1 MDKCDRRINGFEMT
15 IKRKTGKEKQKQAKE
30 EKKISAVVKS
40 LIKLDEVVKTAG
52 ISEKEA
58 LKSLQAKYQLT
69 DKEMMVALK
78 EAKRLKKAISAL

>member
-1 MDKCDRRINGFEMT
+1 MT
-15 IKRKTGKEKQKQAKE
+15 IKRKTGKEKQEKAKE

-40 LIKLDEVVKTAG
+40 LMKLDKVVKTAG

>member
-1 MDKCDRRINGFEMT
+1 M
-15 IKRKTGKEKQKQAKE
+15 
-30 EKKISAVVKS
+30 
-40 LIKLDEVVKTAG
+40 KLDEVVKTAG
-52 ISEKEA
+52 ISEKDA

>member
-1 MDKCDRRINGFEMT
+1 MSLQGQAGR
-15 IKRKTGKEKQKQAKE
+15 EKQEQAKE

-78 EAKRLKKAISAL
+78 EAKRLKVRDD

>member
-1 MDKCDRRINGFEMT
+1 MSLQGQAGR
-15 IKRKTGKEKQKQAKE
+15 EKQEQAKE

-40 LIKLDEVVKTAG
+40 LMKLDKVVKTAG

-78 EAKRLKKAISAL
+78 EAKILKVHDD

>member
-1 MDKCDRRINGFEMT
+1 MMMT
-15 IKRKTGKEKQKQAKE
+15 IKRKTGKEKQEQAKE

-40 LIKLDEVVKTAG
+40 LMKLDKVVKTAG

-78 EAKRLKKAISAL
+78 EAKILKVRDD

>member
-1 MDKCDRRINGFEMT
+1 MT
-15 IKRKTGKEKQKQAKE
+15 IKLKTGREKQEQAKE

-40 LIKLDEVVKTAG
+40 LVKLDEVVKTAG

>member
-1 MDKCDRRINGFEMT
+1 MT
-15 IKRKTGKEKQKQAKE
+15 IKRKTGKEKQEQAKE
-30 EKKISAVVKS
+30 EKKISAAVKS
-40 LIKLDEVVKTAG
+40 LMKLDKVVKTAG

-58 LKSLQAKYQLT
+58 LKGLQAKYQLT

>member
-1 MDKCDRRINGFEMT
+1 MT
-15 IKRKTGKEKQKQAKE
+15 IKLKTGKEKQEKAKE

-40 LIKLDEVVKTAG
+40 LMKLDEVVKTAG

-69 DKEMMVALK
+69 DKEMMMALK
-78 EAKRLKKAISAL
+78 EAKRLKIRDD

>member
-1 MDKCDRRINGFEMT
+1 MT
-15 IKRKTGKEKQKQAKE
+15 IKRKTGKEKQEQAKE

-40 LIKLDEVVKTAG
+40 LMKLDKVVKTAG

-78 EAKRLKKAISAL
+78 EAKRLKVHDD

>member
-1 MDKCDRRINGFEMT
+1 MT
-15 IKRKTGKEKQKQAKE
+15 IKLKTGKEKQEKAKE

-40 LIKLDEVVKTAG
+40 LMKLDEVVKTAG

-78 EAKRLKKAISAL
+78 EAKRLKVHDD

>member
-1 MDKCDRRINGFEMT
+1 MT
-15 IKRKTGKEKQKQAKE
+15 IKRKTGKEKQEKAKE
-30 EKKISAVVKS
+30 EKKISDVIKS
-40 LIKLDEVVKTAG
+40 LMKLDKVVKTAG

-78 EAKRLKKAISAL
+78 EAKRLKVHDD

>member
-1 MDKCDRRINGFEMT
+1 MMMT
-15 IKRKTGKEKQKQAKE
+15 IKRKTGKEKQEQAKE

-40 LIKLDEVVKTAG
+40 LMKLDEVVKTAG

-78 EAKRLKKAISAL
+78 EAKRLKVSDD

>member
-1 MDKCDRRINGFEMT
+1 MT
-15 IKRKTGKEKQKQAKE
+15 ITRKTGKEKQEKAKE

-40 LIKLDEVVKTAG
+40 LMKLDEVVKTAG

-69 DKEMMVALK
+69 DKEMMMALK
-78 EAKRLKKAISAL
+78 EAKRLKVRDN

>member
-1 MDKCDRRINGFEMT
+1 MMMT
-15 IKRKTGKEKQKQAKE
+15 IKRKTGKEKQEKAKE

-40 LIKLDEVVKTAG
+40 LMKLDKVVKTAG

>member
-1 MDKCDRRINGFEMT
+1 MT
-15 IKRKTGKEKQKQAKE
+15 IKLKTGKEKQEQAKE

-40 LIKLDEVVKTAG
+40 LVKLDEVVKTAG

>member
-1 MDKCDRRINGFEMT
+1 MSLQGQAGR
-15 IKRKTGKEKQKQAKE
+15 EKQEQAKE

-78 EAKRLKKAISAL
+78 EAKRLKVRDDYKT

>member
-1 MDKCDRRINGFEMT
+1 MT
-15 IKRKTGKEKQKQAKE
+15 IKLKTGKEKQEKAKE

-40 LIKLDEVVKTAG
+40 LMKLDEVVKTAG

-78 EAKRLKKAISAL
+78 EAKILKVHDD

>member
-1 MDKCDRRINGFEMT
+1 MT
-15 IKRKTGKEKQKQAKE
+15 IKRKTGREKQEQAKE
-30 EKKISAVVKS
+30 EKKISDVIKS
-40 LIKLDEVVKTAG
+40 LMKLDEVVKTAG

-69 DKEMMVALK
+69 AKEMMVALK

>member
-1 MDKCDRRINGFEMT
+1 MT
-15 IKRKTGKEKQKQAKE
+15 IKCKTGKEKQEQAKE

-40 LIKLDEVVKTAG
+40 LVKLDEVVKTAG

>member
-1 MDKCDRRINGFEMT
+1 MSLQGQAGR
-15 IKRKTGKEKQKQAKE
+15 EKQEQAKE

-40 LIKLDEVVKTAG
+40 LMKLDKVVKTAG

>member
-1 MDKCDRRINGFEMT
+1 MT
-15 IKRKTGKEKQKQAKE
+15 IKRKTGKEKQEQAKE
-30 EKKISAVVKS
+30 EKKIPDIVKS
-40 LIKLDEVVKTAG
+40 LMKLDEVVKTAG

-78 EAKRLKKAISAL
+78 EAKRLKIRDD

>member
-1 MDKCDRRINGFEMT
+1 MSLQGQA
-15 IKRKTGKEKQKQAKE
+15 GKEKQEQAKE
-30 EKKISAVVKS
+30 EKKISAVVNS
-40 LIKLDEVVKTAG
+40 LMKLDEVVKNAG

-78 EAKRLKKAISAL
+78 EAKILKVHDD

>member
-1 MDKCDRRINGFEMT
+1 M
-15 IKRKTGKEKQKQAKE
+15 
-30 EKKISAVVKS
+30 
-40 LIKLDEVVKTAG
+40 KLDEVIKTAG

-78 EAKRLKKAISAL
+78 ETKRLKVRND

>member
-1 MDKCDRRINGFEMT
+1 MT
-15 IKRKTGKEKQKQAKE
+15 IKRKTGKEKQEQAKE

-40 LIKLDEVVKTAG
+40 LMKLDKVVKTAG

-78 EAKRLKKAISAL
+78 EAKRLKVHDE